1 MGKNVQKLLICR
13 LIYAITK
20 TKFKKEW
27 FKRAERLPF
36 ETISVPVP
44 VGYDEILK
52 QQYGDYMTPDKDR
65 GRAHDYPFY
74 KEQEEFLIKKNLL

>member
-1 MGKNVQKLLICR
+1 M
-13 LIYAITK
+13 
-20 TKFKKEW
+20 
-27 FKRAERLPF
+27 PF